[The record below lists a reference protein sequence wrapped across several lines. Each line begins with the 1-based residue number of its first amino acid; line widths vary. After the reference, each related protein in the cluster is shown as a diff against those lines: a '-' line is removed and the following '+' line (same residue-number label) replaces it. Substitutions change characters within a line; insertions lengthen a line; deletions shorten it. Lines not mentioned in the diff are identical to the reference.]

1 MDIGLWLGIASLV
14 LAIPLGIATNLL
26 TPRLIGYLERQN
38 LIIAYRTKKQEL
50 AQYRR
55 IEAFANSTRD
65 RYPFYLLLIGSA
77 LISSIALSTCLI
89 LMMLKFT
96 VSNGN
101 TVILPALIGIFFM
114 VMIALMAAIGET
126 ARRIDRFDEYKAEIR
141 AKWGDDAI

>member
-55 IEAFANSTRD
+55 IVKWTPELG
-65 RYPFYLLLIGSA
+65 PG
-77 LISSIALSTCLI
+77 
-89 LMMLKFT
+89 
-96 VSNGN
+96 
-101 TVILPALIGIFFM
+101 
-114 VMIALMAAIGET
+114 IGEV
-126 ARRIDRFDEYKAEIR
+126 KV
-141 AKWGDDAI
+141 